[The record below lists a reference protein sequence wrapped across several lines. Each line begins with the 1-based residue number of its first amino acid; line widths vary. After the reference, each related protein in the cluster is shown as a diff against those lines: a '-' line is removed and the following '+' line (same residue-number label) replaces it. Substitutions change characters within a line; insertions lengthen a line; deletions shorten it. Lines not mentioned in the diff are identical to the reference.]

1 MEIDKADRRMLNR
14 ALAKLVFIAFWG
26 MVFQCQVVSAVA
38 SPHHT
43 SESQSSE
50 PKSGFCK
57 KKLIND
63 QQELSVVTIGQT
75 NPKQPVQPFF
85 PGYIG
90 RVTAYLIASL
100 QTLTSG
106 AGLHQYPLAH
116 CSAVI
121 YRANPNKAPPL
132 VYRA

>member
-1 MEIDKADRRMLNR
+1 MLNR

-26 MVFQCQVVSAVA
+26 MLFQCQAVSAVA
-38 SPHHT
+38 TPQHT
-43 SESQSSE
+43 HASQSQE

-63 QQELSVVTIGQT
+63 QQELSVVTVGQT
-75 NPKQPVQPFF
+75 NQKDPVPPFI

-90 RVTAYLIASL
+90 RITAYLIASL
-100 QTLTSG
+100 QTLSSG
-106 AGLHQYPLAH
+106 AGLHQYPLVH
-116 CSAVI
+116 GSAVI

-132 VYRA
+132 SYRA